1 MADHR
6 SAVVAWAAG
15 VSAVAA
21 AFAGI
26 AASRATPLLRNAWFI
41 TCLIVALI
49 AFTLL
54 LAAGLPDLLGWLGES
69 KGGPDLPAGEG
80 AAELRKPSA
89 AAENGPD
96 TLVKEAEYEAMTAA
110 SPVEPPRPDRPQ
122 AELVEKLERIVAD
135 RYQSPGAIER
145 LLSNSGI
152 NPHLLDT
159 SGAVLVV
166 AHRGLQL
173 VISLGMLP
181 DLISAMQRDFPRDAA
196 LKRL

>member
-54 LAAGLPDLLGWLGES
+54 LAAGLPDLRGWLGER

-80 AAELRKPSA
+80 AAAELRKPSA

-110 SPVEPPRPDRPQ
+110 SPVEPPRPDGPQ
-122 AELVEKLERIVAD
+122 AELVE
-135 RYQSPGAIER
+135 
-145 LLSNSGI
+145 
-152 NPHLLDT
+152 
-159 SGAVLVV
+159 
-166 AHRGLQL
+166 
-173 VISLGMLP
+173 
-181 DLISAMQRDFPRDAA
+181 
-196 LKRL
+196 